1 MAYYRVR
8 DETGELGLEDK
19 KDSEDCLPAVVICSP
34 GTEYLWVLAAEIK
47 GWDGGGRLGNVRIF
61 RVPREWR

>member
-1 MAYYRVR
+1 M
-8 DETGELGLEDK
+8 GLGWGGRERERK
-19 KDSEDCLPAVVICSP
+19 R

-47 GWDGGGRLGNVRIF
+47 GWDGGGRLGTVRIF